1 MVLKFSAGLAVS
13 VNLIAVVDN
22 VKHVDRL
29 RIQVDIYQ
37 SVVLTKAGA

>member
-1 MVLKFSAGLAVS
+1 MVLKFSTGLAVS

-22 VKHVDRL
+22 VQHVDRL

-37 SVVLTKAGA
+37 SVVLAGA

>member
-22 VKHVDRL
+22 VQHVDRL
-29 RIQVDIYQ
+29 RIQVDIYLV
-37 SVVLTKAGA
+37 SCTH